1 MRRAW
6 GTPSTPFADS
16 GRATRRFLG
25 LIDPFLTRIK
35 DVLMPR
41 INKPWFTRIDYTLV
55 VILALYSASQ
65 VLPFGA
71 FDVFYPGW
79 EESYVDLHELVDP
92 WDGYTSSYVE
102 IFGWY
107 MLPVMI
113 ARHLATPLSWLGFAC
128 LALGHWW

>member
-1 MRRAW
+1 
-6 GTPSTPFADS
+6 
-16 GRATRRFLG
+16 
-25 LIDPFLTRIK
+25 
-35 DVLMPR
+35 MPR
-41 INKPWFTRIDYTLV
+41 INKPWFTRIDYTMV

-79 EESYVDLHELVDP
+79 QESYVDLHEFVDP
-92 WDGYTSSYVE
+92 WDGFTSSYVE

-128 LALGHWW
+128 LALGHWWRPTLMGKLAGWFGLAAASTPTACVIARLIF